1 MAGAGCAGRTLV
13 DGSVGPLRE
22 MPSPLSTVTADERK
36 WIEAFGIYRRLSFPS
51 KIFRRC
57 I

>member
-1 MAGAGCAGRTLV
+1 
-13 DGSVGPLRE
+13 

-57 I
+57 IWR